1 MEPAVTSSPH
11 RWGPSLR
18 ILVAGDYQPCAVRAD
33 VRGDLSR
40 DVRVVSDPR
49 QLGARLPPELLF
61 DTPTLSGV
69 VTELTSDGRRPLSDV
84 RVELDGLGGLGL
96 VTATTL
102 TDAEGRYVLCGLRNE
117 SATYL
122 FASKASYKLFE
133 QTVALSG
140 STTSWISSCSDERI
154 LFVTFRSRSE
164 CNRRH
169 HAHFT
174 SPARQSLT
182 TVNGGS
188 TRSTI
193 VFTRNRPSGTE
204 CDGSSRR

>member
-1 MEPAVTSSPH
+1 MDNRSSGH
-11 RWGPSLR
+11 RWNRPLPVHR
-18 ILVAGDYQPCAVRAD
+18 TAGVLHPHSGRDYQPCAVRAD

-40 DVRVVSDPR
+40 DVRVISNPR

-122 FASKASYKLFE
+122 FASRAGYKLFE

-140 STTSWISSCSDERI
+140 STTLDIELQR
-154 LFVTFRSRSE
+154 
-164 CNRRH
+164 
-169 HAHFT
+169 
-174 SPARQSLT
+174 
-182 TVNGGS
+182 
-188 TRSTI
+188 
-193 VFTRNRPSGTE
+193 
-204 CDGSSRR
+204 